1 MKEMSRITIEN
12 ISKSFGKKSA
22 LTDVSLTLE
31 SDKIYG
37 LLGRNGAGKTT
48 LLNIITN
55 KIYPDNGKVII
66 DGESAEDNDR
76 KQSKIY
82 CMTEKNI
89 HPSQMKVRDG
99 FRWAGVFYLDFNTE
113 YAYRLAEI
121 FKLDTGK
128 KITKLS
134 SGYNTICKLIMTLA
148 SGAEVM
154 IFDEPVLGLD
164 AAHRDLFY
172 RQLIEYYSEN
182 PRMIIVATHL
192 IDEVAEILEQVIIL
206 KDGKVIIAQPIE
218 SVIRSVYSITGDSSS
233 VDEYSRNHQVI
244 HEIVIGTLKT
254 ATFFGKRDIIDKQVI
269 EEFGLKVNSPRLQDV
284 FIGLT
289 S

>member
-1 MKEMSRITIEN
+1 MYRITIDN

-22 LTDVSLTLE
+22 LTEVSLTLE
-31 SDKIYG
+31 SDMIYG

-55 KIYPDNGKVII
+55 KVFPDTGEVLI
-66 DGESAEDNDR
+66 DGERAEDYDR

-82 CMTEKNI
+82 CMTENNI

-99 FRWAGVFYLDFNTE
+99 FRWAGVFYPNFDTE
-113 YAYRLAEI
+113 YAYRLAEM

-128 KITKLS
+128 KISKLS
-134 SGYNTICKLIMTLA
+134 SGYNTICKLILTLA
-148 SGAEVM
+148 SGAEVL
-154 IFDEPVLGLD
+154 IFDEPASGLD

-172 RQLIEYYSEN
+172 RQLIEYYGDH
-182 PRMIIVATHL
+182 PRMIVIATHL

-206 KDGKVIIAQPIE
+206 KDGKVIMAQPVE
-218 SVIRSVYSITGDSSS
+218 SVIRSVYSITGDNSS

-244 HEIVIGTLKT
+244 HEVAIGTLKT
-254 ATFFGKRDIIDKQVI
+254 VTFFGKRDIVDKQVI